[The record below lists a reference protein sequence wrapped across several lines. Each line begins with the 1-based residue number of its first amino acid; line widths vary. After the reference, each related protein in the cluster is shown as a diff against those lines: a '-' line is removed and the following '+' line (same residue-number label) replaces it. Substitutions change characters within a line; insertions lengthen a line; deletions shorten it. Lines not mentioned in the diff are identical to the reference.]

1 MCTHMYT
8 PVYVYAI
15 CMHMYAYVHSCVP
28 QCLFVDVRGQLNRN
42 WLSLHLSPRD

>member
-15 CMHMYAYVHSCVP
+15 CMHMYTPVCRSAYLWMSE
-28 QCLFVDVRGQLNRN
+28 DNSTGTG
-42 WLSLHLSPRD
+42 SLCI